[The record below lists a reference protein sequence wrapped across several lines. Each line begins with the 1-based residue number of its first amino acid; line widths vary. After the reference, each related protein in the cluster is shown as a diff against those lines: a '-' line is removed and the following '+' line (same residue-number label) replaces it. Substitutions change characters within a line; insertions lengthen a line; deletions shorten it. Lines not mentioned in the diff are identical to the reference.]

1 MHTNTKRTLFGGSV
15 LALAAPFVVAA
26 QTTVS
31 DVLDQVLG
39 FLNTAAAIVIAL
51 AVVYFL
57 WGVTQYIMKAG
68 DEEAQKGARD
78 TMIWGIIAIFVMVS
92 VWGLVNLLQNTFGVQ
107 QDGAQTLPQIQ
118 Q

>member
-1 MHTNTKRTLFGGSV
+1 MHTNTKRTLLGGSI

-26 QTTVS
+26 QTTLS
-31 DVLDQVLG
+31 DILDQVLG

-57 WGVTQYIMKAG
+57 YGVTQYIMQAG
-68 DEEAQKGARD
+68 NEEKRTEARN
-78 TMIWGIIAIFVMVS
+78 TMIWGIVAIFVMVS
-92 VWGLVNLLQNTFGVQ
+92 VWGLVNLLQDTFGVQ